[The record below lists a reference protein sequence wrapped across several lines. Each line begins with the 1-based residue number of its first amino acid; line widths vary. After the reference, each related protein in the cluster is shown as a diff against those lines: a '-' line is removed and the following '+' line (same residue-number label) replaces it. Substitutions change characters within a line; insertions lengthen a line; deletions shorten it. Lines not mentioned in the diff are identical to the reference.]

1 MGRFRGGN
9 VWALED
15 PGMHTA
21 LVVDDERFFLTILS
35 DFVSQRLGMRPVT
48 AQDGTTALSL
58 LEKERVD
65 LVFLDI
71 VMPGMDGL
79 EVLRRMKD
87 KRPAVPI
94 VMLTASGNI
103 DHAIVA
109 LREGAD
115 DFFRKPVDLDE
126 LTLCVSRVLGKA
138 RLANRPAAPPPVPG
152 RERRRAARVRMQEDF
167 PATLQLKDVKLLDIS
182 LSGAL
187 VEHMEPVNPGE
198 IYRLCFPVD
207 GQEVQVLARAIR
219 AFASHRTTKSGGERR
234 IVYQT
239 GMEFVGVEKGAA
251 ELISAY
257 IDRLLKRGAGDST
270 P

>member
-1 MGRFRGGN
+1 M
-9 VWALED
+9 E
-15 PGMHTA
+15 TA
-21 LVVDDERFFLTILS
+21 LVVDDERFFLTILA

-48 AQDGTTALSL
+48 AQDGTAALSL
-58 LEKERVD
+58 LDKERVD
-65 LVFLDI
+65 LVLLDI
-71 VMPGMDGL
+71 IMPGMDGL
-79 EVLRRMKD
+79 EILRRMKD

-103 DHAIVA
+103 DHAIIA

-126 LTLCVSRVLGKA
+126 LTLCVSRVLGKV
-138 RLANRPAAPPPVPG
+138 RLANRPAPPPPDPG
-152 RERRRAARVRMQEDF
+152 RERRRAARVRIQEDF

-182 LSGAL
+182 LTGAL
-187 VEHMEPVNPGE
+187 VEHTEPVNPGE
-198 IYRLCFPVD
+198 IYRLCFPLE

-219 AFASHRTTKSGGERR
+219 AFASHRATKAGGERR
-234 IVYQT
+234 MVYRT

-251 ELISAY
+251 ELMSAY
-257 IDRLLKRGAGDST
+257 IDRLLKQGAGDST

>member
-1 MGRFRGGN
+1 M
-9 VWALED
+9 E
-15 PGMHTA
+15 TA
-21 LVVDDERFFLTILS
+21 LVVDDERFFLTILA
-35 DFVSQRLGMRPVT
+35 DFVTQRLRMRPVT
-48 AQDGTTALSL
+48 AQDGTAALSL

-65 LVFLDI
+65 LVLLDI
-71 VMPGMDGL
+71 IMPGMDGL
-79 EVLRRMKD
+79 EILRRMKYQ
-87 KRPAVPI
+87 RPSIPI
-94 VMLTASGNI
+94 IMLTASGNI

-126 LTLCVSRVLGKA
+126 LTLCVSRVLSKV
-138 RLANRPAAPPPVPG
+138 RLANRPAASPPDPG
-152 RERRRAARVRMQEDF
+152 RERRRDARVRIREDF

-198 IYRLCFPVD
+198 IYRLCFPVE

-219 AFASHRTTKSGGERR
+219 AFASHRVTNATGERR
-234 IVYQT
+234 MVYRT

-251 ELISAY
+251 ELMSAY
-257 IDRLLKRGAGDST
+257 IDRLLKQGAGDST